1 MLSATSHQRVVGNPH
16 WLLTLAGSIS
26 LMEGMKLPICQP
38 KFFWDRKSMTHDWGL
53 SQKETGV
60 IYESKW
66 DWTNLAM
73 LKIFSALKKLQRK
86 FPRDTQIFLPN
97 SDTIHPSTL
106 SFPRSPLE
114 VAQSSSSLL
123 VIIDSTIYSNII
135 EIIIYGIFIS
145 VIITANFLRC
155 AQRGLLPRLFSRGD
169 QSTGFQTTLSLQ
181 MFLFDNIFRDP
192 GNRGRISTASSKELC
207 FIL

>member
-1 MLSATSHQRVVGNPH
+1 
-16 WLLTLAGSIS
+16 
-26 LMEGMKLPICQP
+26 
-38 KFFWDRKSMTHDWGL
+38 MTCDL
-53 SQKETGV
+53 RIEPEKELGV

-73 LKIFSALKKLQRK
+73 LKIFSALKKLPRK

-106 SFPRSPLE
+106 SFHRSPLE

-123 VIIDSTIYSNII
+123 FIIDSTIYSIII

-155 AQRGLLPRLFSRGD
+155 AQRGLLPRLCSRSD
-169 QSTGFQTTLSLQ
+169 QSTGSQTTVFLPNVP
-181 MFLFDNIFRDP
+181 FLFFCLFYSMTISSGTQATMAGYPLPAQRNCVSYCKEFITIKRLNITEICCSK
-192 GNRGRISTASSKELC
+192 GSS
-207 FIL
+207 